1 MDRSTTMANCL
12 YYTSKLS
19 FRAWNSNGLSSK
31 SIGDKWQNIDFLNM
45 SNNFDFIILS
55 ETWKCTDV
63 EISGYRSVIQDAINS
78 KKGGR
83 NSGGIVLLYK
93 NALHDWMSVVKKSPD
108 EKITRFSMV

>member
-1 MDRSTTMANCL
+1 MAIIRLAKMDRSTTMTFL
-12 YYTSKLS
+12 
-19 FRAWNSNGLSSK
+19 AWNINGLSSK

-78 KKGGR
+78 RKGP
-83 NSGGIVLLYK
+83 
-93 NALHDWMSVVKKSPD
+93 VV
-108 EKITRFSMV
+108 